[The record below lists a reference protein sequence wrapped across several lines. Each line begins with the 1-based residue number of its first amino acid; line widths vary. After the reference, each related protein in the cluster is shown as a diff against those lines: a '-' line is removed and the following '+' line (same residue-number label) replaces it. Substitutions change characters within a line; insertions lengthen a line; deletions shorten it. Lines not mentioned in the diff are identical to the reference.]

1 MQSYRHKQNM
11 TERVRLVTSL
21 QRSFYL
27 SDYWQPGSGE
37 GKAML
42 KTLSFQQFPVPEPS
56 HSRSPGGNG
65 AGFGSR
71 LLTILSYV
79 NIVLALIHQANA
91 LALIV
96 LAIYFIHGLRAPN
109 INRV

>member
-1 MQSYRHKQNM
+1 MQSHRHKQNM

-42 KTLSFQQFPVPEPS
+42 KTLSFQQFQFLNHPT
-56 HSRSPGGNG
+56 
-65 AGFGSR
+65 AGR
-71 LLTILSYV
+71 
-79 NIVLALIHQANA
+79 
-91 LALIV
+91 
-96 LAIYFIHGLRAPN
+96 RAETG
-109 INRV
+109 RASDQDC